1 MAFTTKGKTT
11 VVEEETHK
19 LTKQDIEFL
28 LNIVENSMVPGKYI
42 GLANHVIGK
51 LRNQYQMAGKSEFQI
66 RQAMSDWKEKKSK
79 PTPKREIKQ
88 DGDDIWIEEK

>member
-11 VVEEETHK
+11 IVEEETHK

-51 LRNQYQMAGKSEFQI
+51 LRNQYQMHLLEFFFQSSLI
-66 RQAMSDWKEKKSK
+66 LSMNY
-79 PTPKREIKQ
+79 
-88 DGDDIWIEEK
+88 